1 MSQCGIPQNGRL
13 VRSFDYVHLEGAFP
27 ERKRL
32 KYIDMELIQNTEAT
46 CPNCW
51 ETISL
56 TLDLSEP
63 EQSYIEDCPVCC
75 KPMVVAFSSSDGELT
90 ALSVDA
96 A

>member
-1 MSQCGIPQNGRL
+1 MENHGVAADNVTHSNLLQERL
-13 VRSFDYVHLEGAFP
+13 RP
-27 ERKRL
+27 RKRL
-32 KYIDMELIQNTEAT
+32 KYIDMDLIQNTEAT